1 MKYGF
6 MPSFE
11 MDLISEIKF
20 AKKYFDFIEITLKLD
35 LSEYTPQYIS
45 KLKTALNN
53 LEILG
58 HIHWKIKPPKEINK
72 IYENIRIFKKLGAK
86 KITIHPYPNIEN
98 VLSEIN
104 DFCNKNKLQLL
115 IENASS
121 EPFNKA
127 TNLAKLIKDIPNLG
141 LTLDVGHAN
150 KTSKLELD
158 KFLKKFKSKI
168 KHVHLHAKVGTFDHL
183 FFTNKNK
190 FKRIIAKISS
200 INYNGTI
207 TLEMFAFL
215 KNNQYVSVYDK
226 RRRELLIKQLEMIE

>member
-20 AKKYFDFIEITLKLD
+20 AKKYFDFIEITLRLD
-35 LSEYTPQYIS
+35 LSEYTLQYTS

-53 LEILG
+53 FEIFG
-58 HIHWKIKPPKEINK
+58 HIHWEIDPSKELNK
-72 IYENIRIFKKLGAK
+72 IYEHIRIFKKLGAK
-86 KITIHPYPNIEN
+86 KITIHPHPNIQN

-115 IENASS
+115 IENTSS

-127 TNLAKLIKDIPNLG
+127 TNLTKLTENVPNLG
-141 LTLDVGHAN
+141 VTLDVGHAN
-150 KTSKLELD
+150 KTSKTELNN
-158 KFLKKFKSKI
+158 FLKKFKSKI
-168 KHVHLHAKVGTFDHL
+168 KHIHIHDNVGKFDHL
-183 FFTNKNK
+183 FFQDKDK
-190 FKRIIAKISS
+190 FKRIITKINS

-215 KNNQYVSVYDK
+215 KNNQYVSVYGIK
-226 RRRELLIKQLEMIE
+226 RRKLFIKQLEMIK

>member
-35 LSEYTPQYIS
+35 LSEYTPQYIL

-58 HIHWKIKPPKEINK
+58 HIHWKIKPLKEINK

-127 TNLAKLIKDIPNLG
+127 TNLAKLIKNIPNLG
-141 LTLDVGHAN
+141 ITLDVGHAN
-150 KTSKLELD
+150 RTSRIEFNNFLR
-158 KFLKKFKSKI
+158 KFGSKI
-168 KHVHLHAKVGTFDHL
+168 KHIHLHDNVGGFDHL
-183 FFTNKNK
+183 FFLDKNK
-190 FKRIIAKISS
+190 LKRIITKINS
-200 INYNGTI
+200 IDYNGTV

-215 KNNQYVSVYDK
+215 KNEQYISVYNT